1 MDEFQLTDEAILDID
16 GIFLYLLH
24 KASEETADRVVTELF
39 KAFYKL
45 ADLPNSGHR
54 RADLTSKDV
63 LFYKVFSY
71 LIIYSPR
78 SKPVQILGV
87 LHGKRNVAR
96 ILRLRSSSM

>member
-1 MDEFQLTDEAILDID
+1 VDEFQLTEDAILDID
-16 GIFLYLLH
+16 AIWLYLLQ
-24 KASEETADRVVTELF
+24 KESEQTADRIVTEIF
-39 KAFYKL
+39 KGFYKL
-45 ADLPNSGHR
+45 ADIPNSGHR

-78 SKPVQILGV
+78 SKPLQILGV

-96 ILRLRSSSM
+96 ILRLRSGK